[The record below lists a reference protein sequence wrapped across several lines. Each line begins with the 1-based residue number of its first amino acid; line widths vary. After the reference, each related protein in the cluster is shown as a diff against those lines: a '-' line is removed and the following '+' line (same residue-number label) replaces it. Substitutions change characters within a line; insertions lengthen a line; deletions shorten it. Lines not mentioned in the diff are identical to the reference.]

1 MLLNAWVSHVSL
13 SYKYF
18 SMHSITATVVCKK
31 ELHTQPRSYWD
42 LPTPLPLM
50 GYHHMK
56 VP

>member
-31 ELHTQPRSYWD
+31 ELHTQPCSYWD